1 MKISYNAAA
10 MRASNALNAS
20 DRKVSKSLE
29 RLSSGLKVTTSKD
42 NPSGY
47 AIGKKMDTQILGL
60 SVATQNSNNGISII
74 ETADGALTEVHEMLQ
89 RMNELA
95 VKGATGTLTTS
106 DRMTL
111 NEELKQLQAE
121 VTRIATDTE
130 FNGQPLLDGTFDLRG
145 YTNNHQVKVDY
156 YSDDVVPKKY
166 VIDELE
172 IAYKADGTIDKA
184 ASKVGIK
191 YDGDNGFP
199 AGVKFDSV
207 GQDKIILKG
216 PQDFEMTLQVE
227 PKPIKDA
234 DGNITGYENVSPLK
248 NPKAPVNVAVPEF
261 QAHYGVQQ
269 IPGTG
274 TDATNPAVY
283 EHVLDVAAT
292 SADLKTELLSDP
304 NVPKDI
310 TISVSS
316 DDKTD
321 TFLITND
328 SGFRMEISVDRPA
341 DLKDD
346 GTTTIPNPPQVDVSV
361 PAQTIEATSGLI
373 IDITGI
379 GSMDT
384 QTGSNEGQQ
393 LDIRIPTISLSRLG
407 IEKTELTIQES
418 CSDAINEIR
427 EGILYISSVRSRLG
441 AYQNRLEHTVNNL
454 DVTSENMTASY
465 SRIMD
470 VDMAEEMTSYTTE
483 QVISQASVSM
493 LAQAN
498 ERPSQIL
505 QLLQ

>member
-29 RLSSGLKVTTSKD
+29 RLSSGLKVTSSKD

-47 AIGKKMDTQILGL
+47 AIGKKMNTQITGI
-60 SVATQNSNNGISII
+60 SVATQCSNNGISII

-111 NEELKQLQAE
+111 DQEVKQLKAE
-121 VTRIATDTE
+121 ITRIASDTE

-145 YTNNHQVKVDY
+145 YTNNNQVKVDY
-156 YSDDVVPKKY
+156 YSDEVVPKNY

-172 IAYKADGTIDKA
+172 IVYNDDGTIDKDR
-184 ASKVGIK
+184 SKVGIK

-207 GQDKIILKG
+207 GQDKITLKG
-216 PQDFEMTLQVE
+216 PQDFELTLMVE

-234 DGNITGYENVSPLK
+234 DGNVVAYGKVSPLEEK
-248 NPKAPVNVAVPEF
+248 QVSVPLFNAVYNFVDTNPPAATDFAPEIDLAATLNSFNA
-261 QAHYGVQQ
+261 A
-269 IPGTG
+269 TG
-274 TDATNPAVY
+274 GDLPADATISSVIGDDTVTP
-283 EHVLDVAAT
+283 
-292 SADLKTELLSDP
+292 
-304 NVPKDI
+304 PKD
-310 TISVSS
+310 TIV
-316 DDKTD
+316 
-321 TFLITND
+321 ITND
-328 SGFRMEISVDRPA
+328 QGFRLELEVERSGNQTA
-341 DLKDD
+341 A
-346 GTTTIPNPPQVDVSV
+346 GTENKPVGGGQETATT
-361 PAQTIEATSGLI
+361 GLI
-373 IDITGI
+373 IDVTGI

-384 QTGSNEGQQ
+384 QTGANEGQQ

-407 IEKTELTIQES
+407 IEKTEMTTQDS

-427 EGILYISSVRSRLG
+427 EGILYVSSARSRLG

-454 DVTSENMTASY
+454 DVTSENMTSSY

-470 VDMAEEMTSYTTE
+470 VDMAEEMTNYTTE
-483 QVISQASVSM
+483 QVISQAAVSM

-498 ERPSQIL
+498 ERPSQVL